1 MRARSIWAECRRDLP
16 ERACRAEGVEERLSR
31 RRRKRK
37 KGGAAPTWH
46 SRGTRDSDLDSRI
59 AVSGQKAT
67 QMSAGIFSLR
77 KTVERREKKIA
88 PVERMSVPVWRR
100 PDDSLSLGDYS
111 CCDAIQRKGMLRA
124 RLGIPYLP
132 VLRVVPDFHLDS
144 STCKSARS
152 RASQS
157 RHHAP
162 RVLKGSSARIVLRD
176 IEKRSPST
184 TIGEC
189 PYRAFFRLA
198 EALEG
203 LADGKTLSSK
213 LEKICERA

>member
-1 MRARSIWAECRRDLP
+1 VRARSIWAECRRDLP

-67 QMSAGIFSLR
+67 QMPAGIFSLR

-88 PVERMSVPVWRR
+88 PVERMSVAVWRR

-111 CCDAIQRKGMLRA
+111 CCDAIQRKGTMLRA
-124 RLGIPYLP
+124 RDSLP
-132 VLRVVPDFHLDS
+132 A
-144 STCKSARS
+144 AR
-152 RASQS
+152 R
-157 RHHAP
+157 P
-162 RVLKGSSARIVLRD
+162 RR
-176 IEKRSPST
+176 P
-184 TIGEC
+184 
-189 PYRAFFRLA
+189 PRLVHVQ
-198 EALEG
+198 ERALEG
-203 LADGKTLSSK
+203 VPVPAPCSAGAEGLVCPDR
-213 LEKICERA
+213 LERHREAVALDDDRRVPVSCLLPARRGAGRLGRREDLVEQA

>member
-1 MRARSIWAECRRDLP
+1 MTLSASAITPVATRSSARE
-16 ERACRAEGVEERLSR
+16 
-31 RRRKRK
+31 
-37 KGGAAPTWH
+37 
-46 SRGTRDSDLDSRI
+46 
-59 AVSGQKAT
+59 Q
-67 QMSAGIFSLR
+67 
-77 KTVERREKKIA
+77 
-88 PVERMSVPVWRR
+88 
-100 PDDSLSLGDYS
+100 
-111 CCDAIQRKGMLRA
+111 CCVQ
-124 RLGIPYLP
+124 GIPYL
-132 VLRVVPDFHLDS
+132 LRVVPDVHLDS